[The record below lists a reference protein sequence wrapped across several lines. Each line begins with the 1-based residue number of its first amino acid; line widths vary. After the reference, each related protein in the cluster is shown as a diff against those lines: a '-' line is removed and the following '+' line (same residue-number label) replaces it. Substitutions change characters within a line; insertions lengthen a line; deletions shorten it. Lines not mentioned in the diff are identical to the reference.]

1 VPTTSSAR
9 AALPA
14 ALVVLAAACLL
25 MTGACALA
33 GPAAAIED
41 SRRPTAEVTHGPS
54 CGPGVIRVAV
64 TNGTEPHR
72 VALVFDGEQEQD
84 SAVLAEREQAELV
97 SSDIDW
103 GETVDVSV
111 TVADAAGT
119 EGEPL
124 QFGTYTRPSAED
136 CAAVTAPEATA
147 DPTPAPPS
155 TTDPAPTAGSPSGPT
170 STEPTTSTPPSTS
183 ALPTR
188 PTFPGGTPW
197 ASGSSAPTTRSTTPA
212 SSSSSPAGSGSG
224 AEPTDDPSA
233 GQAGSATAASVAP
246 GGVVTVRAAGFTP
259 GESVTVSLLG
269 ADAPLTTVAAD
280 PGGKVEAVVQIPRD
294 AALGSATVQLVG
306 GASDAVAGLPLEVA
320 ARSRPAAAP
329 TTAAPGLAP
338 GLGLIGAAGLLGLT
352 AVRRSRRTR
361 T

>member
-1 VPTTSSAR
+1 VPTSSSAR
-9 AALPA
+9 AGLSPV
-14 ALVVLAAACLL
+14 LVVLTAACALL
-25 MTGACALA
+25 AGAVGLA

-41 SRRPTAEVTHGPS
+41 PRRPTAEVTSGPS
-54 CGPGVIRVAV
+54 CGPAVVRVAV
-64 TNGTEPHR
+64 TNGTEAHT
-72 VALVFDGEQEQD
+72 LVLVVDDAGAQGSADLGPGET
-84 SAVLAEREQAELV
+84 AELTSGDV
-97 SSDIDW
+97 DW
-103 GETVDVSV
+103 GQTVEVAVAV
-111 TVADAAGT
+111 TDLDGT
-119 EGEPL
+119 AEESL
-124 QFGTYTRPSAED
+124 RLGTYTRPSAED

-155 TTDPAPTAGSPSGPT
+155 TTDPAPTASSPSAPT
-170 STEPTTSTPPSTS
+170 GTEPTTSTPPSTS